1 VITSMRRAARA
12 LISLALLVCSASV
25 WPFTQEEKTP
35 QDSQK
40 QDSQKQDSQ
49 KQDSQEQ
56 ESQKKESQKKEHDK
70 NKQPQEKPYGL
81 IFGTAYGPDDRP
93 LYGVRVTIRR
103 EGKNHK
109 TWEVVSD
116 HRGEFAQRVPVEA
129 SDYVIKGEA
138 EYAPVGP
145 DGRPQMSKKK
155 KLRGQTRVHIEGEER
170 QDIGIHLQ

>member
-1 VITSMRRAARA
+1 VITSMRRAAGA
-12 LISLALLVCSASV
+12 IVCLALLVCSASSR
-25 WPFTQEEKTP
+25 PFTQAETKP
-35 QDSQK
+35 QNSQK
-40 QDSQKQDSQ
+40 DDPQKED
-49 KQDSQEQ
+49 
-56 ESQKKESQKKEHDK
+56 SQKKEHDK
-70 NKQPQEKPYGL
+70 KKQSQEKPYGL

-129 SDYVIKGEA
+129 SDYLIKGEA
-138 EYAPVGP
+138 EYAPAGP
-145 DGRPQMSKKK
+145 DGKPQMSKKK
-155 KLRGQTRVHIEGEER
+155 KLRGQARVHIEGEER